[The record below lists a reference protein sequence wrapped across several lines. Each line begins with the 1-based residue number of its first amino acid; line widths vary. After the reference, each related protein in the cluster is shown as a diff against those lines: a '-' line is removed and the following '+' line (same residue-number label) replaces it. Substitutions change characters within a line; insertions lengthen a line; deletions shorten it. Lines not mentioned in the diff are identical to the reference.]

1 MSSELRV
8 AQRSR
13 SLLHGQI
20 VHSGGASR
28 ADCTIRDLSAT
39 GARIQI
45 PQSITIPEHFELVV
59 MERNQNFKAKIVWRH
74 AAEIGV
80 AFDSATKPA
89 PQPSITSHPGEI
101 RVRMLELEVESAKLR
116 AEVTELKAILD
127 SLMADRR
134 STQA

>member
-20 VHSGGASR
+20 VHSGGSSR

-45 PQSITIPEHFELVV
+45 PQSITIPEYFELVV
-59 MERNQNFKAKIVWRH
+59 TERNQNYKAKIVWRH

-80 AFDSATKPA
+80 AFEPANKPA
-89 PQPSITSHPGEI
+89 PKPSVSSHPGEI

-116 AEVTELKAILD
+116 AEVTELKGILD
-127 SLMADRR
+127 QLMANRG
-134 STQA
+134 STPG